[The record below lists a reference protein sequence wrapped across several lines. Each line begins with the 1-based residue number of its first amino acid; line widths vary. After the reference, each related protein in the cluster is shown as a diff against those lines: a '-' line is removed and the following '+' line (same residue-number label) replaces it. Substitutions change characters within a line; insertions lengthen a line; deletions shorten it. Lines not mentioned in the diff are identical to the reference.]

1 MGYYISLA
9 KLELGMRHIQA
20 QSNSCPVCKSS
31 RHGWCLINTGINF
44 AGLIRAAEL
53 EMDFGDIE
61 NLKEY
66 VYKNSEPLFS
76 LTGPASEMS
85 ESFDL

>member
-1 MGYYISLA
+1 
-9 KLELGMRHIQA
+9 
-20 QSNSCPVCKSS
+20 
-31 RHGWCLINTGINF
+31 
-44 AGLIRAAEL
+44 
-53 EMDFGDIE
+53 MDFGDTE